1 MIEPSEEDLALWRS
15 RDDWGD
21 LSCREL
27 VGLVTDYFEGALS
40 PNDTARFDH
49 HLSLCEACEVYL
61 AQMRQTIAATGQ
73 LREDD
78 VSAAAVE
85 TLLDEF
91 RRWRAQP

>member
-27 VGLVTDYFEGALS
+27 VDLVTDYLEGALS
-40 PNDTARFDH
+40 PIDTARFDH
-49 HLSLCEACEVYL
+49 HLSLCEACQDYL
-61 AQMRQTIAATGQ
+61 AQMRLTIAATGQ

-78 VSAAAVE
+78 VPAAAVE

-91 RRWRAQP
+91 RRWRERP